1 MKGGEEQSIIVPARC
16 NAPSLLMWGGLPSVK
31 RNEVCRGTRS
41 GDRQKEGRGE
51 AEEGG
56 ETSGGEGWRRR

>member
-31 RNEVCRGTRS
+31 RRVIRVIRDCICIVTRQDT
-41 GDRQKEGRGE
+41 G
-51 AEEGG
+51 
-56 ETSGGEGWRRR
+56 